1 MQLLSAGS
9 TCGELKL
16 YVRFG
21 QVAVKAGEGPFCS
34 NTFKVSFYVPGYKQ
48 DNVPKPTSKDLF
60 VEDNPKQT
68 FYVSSYGGFALD
80 GLATP
85 GTHCIAANPP
95 ITLQELVHMMERTI

>member
-1 MQLLSAGS
+1 MQLLSAGC
-9 TCGELKL
+9 TWGEPKL
-16 YVRFG
+16 YINFG

-60 VEDNPKQT
+60 VEDIPKQT

-80 GLATP
+80 GSATHLGP
-85 GTHCIAANPP
+85 TALQRTRRSHCRISF
-95 ITLQELVHMMERTI
+95 M